1 MPSASP
7 PAPGPS
13 ASAAP
18 RGSGSTA
25 WLERWFLRVAL
36 GVGAV
41 AWVALLLAELGQLHL
56 SLLAALVAAG
66 IIGLAVQTRL
76 GRPGRPPVP
85 AGRVGVRGVAAFGAV
100 TVLATALYFPAYDSF
115 VFGDDASVYLSFGR
129 KVAETG
135 RLVFDDPHAASR
147 RDPFPGEPRWQTIGM
162 AGNVIVIVAH
172 TEPARDRDAG
182 EEVGRIISARRAT
195 KHERRAYEEGIC

>member
-1 MPSASP
+1 MPSALP

-66 IIGLAVQTRL
+66 IVGLVVQTRIAGA
-76 GRPGRPPVP
+76 GRQAASAV
-85 AGRVGVRGVAAFGAV
+85 RVGVKSVAAFVAV
-100 TVLATALYFPAYDSF
+100 TVLGAALHFPAYDRF
-115 VFGDDASVYLSFGR
+115 VFHDDASVYLSFGR
-129 KVAETG
+129 RVAETG
-135 RLVFDDPHAASR
+135 RLVFDDPLLR
-147 RDPFPGEPRWQTIGM
+147 EI
-162 AGNVIVIVAH
+162 
-172 TEPARDRDAG
+172 PA
-182 EEVGRIISARRAT
+182 EAREDLFLNRQP
-195 KHERRAYEEGIC
+195 